1 MDTGRR
7 RSALSYIP
15 GLANNAV
22 LQLIIA
28 SGLSYVMLSLVWAVI
43 TLVYQDQGN
52 FNQYILPNLAMPS
65 TLLAFK
71 AHWWTV
77 VVYGWMQYP
86 HAFFELLSNMVWLYC
101 FGSVVQMLVGPKQ
114 IIPLFAYSL
123 FFGGVA
129 YVLAL
134 LLPGELGKTTA
145 YLLGPRAGLM
155 GMAAAAVTL
164 TPQYRLYLTETF
176 SIPLLVVAG
185 VFAFLMVIGSGFYL
199 PVIIVLIAG
208 ALTGFG
214 YIKLLHAGYRPG
226 HWMYQLTNKIA
237 STVTPDEEA
246 LRRKNSNKRNEVL
259 NKMYEPRNGVSQSR
273 IDAIL
278 DKINQKGYN
287 SLTADEKETLMRVG
301 KEK

>member
-185 VFAFLMVIGSGFYL
+185 VFTFLMIIGSGFYL
-199 PVIIVLIAG
+199 PVIIVLLAG

-214 YIKLLHAGYRPG
+214 YIKLLNAGYRPG
-226 HWMYQLTNKIA
+226 QWMYQLTHKIA

-246 LRRKNSNKRNEVL
+246 LRRKNSAKRNEVL
-259 NKMYEPRNGVSQSR
+259 SKMYEPRNGVSQSR

-287 SLTADEKETLMRVG
+287 SLTAEEKETLMRVG